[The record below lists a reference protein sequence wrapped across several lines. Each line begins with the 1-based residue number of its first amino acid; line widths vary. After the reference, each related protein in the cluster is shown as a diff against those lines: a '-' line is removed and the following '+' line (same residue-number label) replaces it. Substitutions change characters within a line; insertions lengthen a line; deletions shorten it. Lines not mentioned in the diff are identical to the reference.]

1 MSHALE
7 SIQQFKQFKNY
18 PQKGKVMRFK
28 QALVSGLLALVC
40 LSSVPISGQEKSAT
54 PPADTKPVSLAV
66 FKNGLGF
73 VVRQGKINLVEDGWG
88 TIHTVPN
95 ATFGSLW
102 LAPGDPGVVLEEVI
116 ASQADVTKPK
126 SVQSLAELLEANA
139 GKIASITVNDKVYS
153 GEILSFQETPE
164 ATPLRNTRDSGTA
177 YSYVPPQVPSEL
189 FFLKVNDS
197 VMAFR
202 HSQVQFIALGPSPV
216 TKLEVK
222 EKAKLLKFKAKG
234 ATSAASITMG
244 YLQKGM
250 GWTPSYLVSLKDD
263 KTAQVTMQA
272 VLINDI
278 EDLLDTDVFFV
289 VGFPNFAVS
298 DIPSPMTLQQTLA
311 EFMASLQSGGSSSS
325 YAYGRLDNLRTNR
338 IMAQQANAYEAD
350 DTGLDYSTTVNELE
364 GNSEEDLFLYNRQHV
379 NLKKGERGTYNVF
392 SSEVPYE
399 HVYQWDVSN
408 ILQIDD
414 DGNIN
419 RSAAPKAEDQVWHS
433 LRLKNVS
440 NVPWTTAPAM
450 TISGNKPIAQDIL
463 NYTPKSAST
472 LLKLT
477 VATDVRVE
485 RQELETERVQNAKK
499 RYGYDYDAVTV
510 TGTLKVKNFKPTNIK
525 LSIKKTVRGEVITA
539 AELGKPEKLAV
550 AIQAINPTSR
560 ITWDIP
566 LKPGEEK
573 TIQYTYKVFVR
584 P

>member
-1 MSHALE
+1 
-7 SIQQFKQFKNY
+7 
-18 PQKGKVMRFK
+18 MRVR
-28 QALVSGLLALVC
+28 QALVSGLLVLVC
-40 LSSVPISGQEKSAT
+40 LSSVAISGQEKPAT
-54 PPADTKPVSLAV
+54 PPPDTKPVSLAV

-88 TIHTVPN
+88 TLHTVPN

-102 LAPGDPGVVLEEVI
+102 LAPGDPGVILEEVI
-116 ASQADVTKPK
+116 ASQGDVTKPK
-126 SVQSLAELLEANA
+126 SVQSLAELLQANV
-139 GKIASITVNDKVYS
+139 GKPATVFINDKVYYS
-153 GEILSFQETPE
+153 GVILPTPE
-164 ATPLRNTRDSGTA
+164 EPETSSPPGTRDTRTG
-177 YSYVPPQVPSEL
+177 YNYLPPQVPSEL
-189 FFLKVNDS
+189 FLMKVNDS

-202 HSQVQFIALGPSPV
+202 HSQVQFIALGSTPV

-222 EKAKLLKFKAKG
+222 EKSKLLKFKAKG

-272 VLINDI
+272 VLINDM

-338 IMAQQANAYEAD
+338 IMAQQANAYDAD

-450 TISGNKPIAQDIL
+450 TISGNKPIAQDVL

-539 AELGKPEKLAV
+539 AELGKSEKLAV

>member
-1 MSHALE
+1 
-7 SIQQFKQFKNY
+7 
-18 PQKGKVMRFK
+18 MRFK
-28 QALVSGLLALVC
+28 QALISGLLALVC
-40 LSSVPISGQEKSAT
+40 LSSVPISGQEKPAT
-54 PPADTKPVSLAV
+54 PTPDTKPVSLAV

-102 LAPGDPGVVLEEVI
+102 LAPGDPGVILEEVI
-116 ASQADVTKPK
+116 ASQGTVTRPK
-126 SVQSLAELLEANA
+126 AVQSLADLLQANV
-139 GKIASITVNDKVYS
+139 GKPATVFINDKISYS
-153 GEILSFQETPE
+153 GIILPAPGESE
-164 ATPLRNTRDSGTA
+164 AALPPNTREGGA
-177 YSYVPPQVPSEL
+177 GYSYVPPQVPSEL
-189 FFLKVNDS
+189 FLLKVNDS

-202 HSQVQFIALGPSPV
+202 HSQVQFIALGSGPV
-216 TKLEVK
+216 TNLDVK
-222 EKAKLLKFKAKG
+222 EKTKLLKFKAKG

-272 VLINDI
+272 VLINDM

-338 IMAQQANAYEAD
+338 IMAQQANAYDAD

-379 NLKKGERGTYNVF
+379 NLKKGERGTYHVF

-485 RQELETERVQNAKK
+485 RQELETERMQNAKK